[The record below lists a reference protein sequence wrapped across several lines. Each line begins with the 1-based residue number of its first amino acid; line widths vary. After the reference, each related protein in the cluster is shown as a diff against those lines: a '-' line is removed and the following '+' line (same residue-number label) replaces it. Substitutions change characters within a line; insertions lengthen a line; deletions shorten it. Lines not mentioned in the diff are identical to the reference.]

1 MDMLT
6 PTSICTHGHAYTHK
20 YMYTWTCLD
29 THMRAHKH
37 IQTHIH
43 YTPGPKMKPSACIL
57 ANKDI
62 AVFLSVS
69 MVAAAM

>member
-6 PTSICTHGHAYTHK
+6 RHGHAYTYK
-20 YMYTWTCLD
+20 YMHVHMYMPGH
-29 THMRAHKH
+29 THART
-37 IQTHIH
+37 QTHTDPHTLH